1 MKDWKNILVAIPN
14 KVISQNPTIDTITVD
29 VYDVYGKELIERVMP
44 VNSVCSLAT
53 IPITYRDPLK

>member
-1 MKDWKNILVAIPN
+1 VAIPN